1 MLLGVILF
9 FDAALLAL
17 GNVLRCLDISSGLKL
32 TCFDLGFILV
42 GTDTYYWAPEN
53 ILLLRSQTKAPWH
66 RVLHRRY
73 PACLYQ
79 VAVGWCHSG
88 NLWFFEPVWVRSAQF
103 HTLLCCF

>member
-32 TCFDLGFILV
+32 TCFDLGFIFV

-53 ILLLRSQTKAPWH
+53 ILLLRSQAEVAWH
-66 RVLHRRY
+66 CMLPGWHLTSVLQMAVRGHDCRDVRISQPLRVRR
-73 PACLYQ
+73 
-79 VAVGWCHSG
+79 V
-88 NLWFFEPVWVRSAQF
+88 
-103 HTLLCCF
+103 